1 MKRFVVKRLIISL
14 LLIWIVVTLNF
25 FLFRI
30 LPGDPIRFLFN
41 DPRITEEVRQKLY
54 AGFGLDKPLP
64 IQYGLYLVNTAKG
77 ELGKSFVHL
86 EPVTEIVWE
95 KLVNTLILVGPATL
109 IAILVGSLLGVIMA
123 YRRGTTTDTGI
134 LGMVLLFWSTPTFWV
149 GLLVIVA
156 FLGVLPTS
164 GMFAPGASYLPFSQK
179 IGSLF
184 SHLVLP
190 LLTLSLALTGQ
201 YAMIMRNTLID
212 ILSEDYITTAK
223 AKGFKDKYILR
234 RHAVP
239 NAMLPMTTIIAIN
252 IGLIVGG
259 AVQTETVFSWP
270 GIGRLMYDAIL
281 TRDYPVLQG
290 SFLMVAVCMILANF
304 VADIL
309 YVFFDPR
316 VRYQ

>member
-1 MKRFVVKRLIISL
+1 MKLITRSRWISL
-14 LLIWIVVTLNF
+14 FLIWVVVTLNF

-30 LPGDPIRFLFN
+30 LPGDPVRFLFN
-41 DPRITEEVRQKLY
+41 DPRMTEEIRQRLY
-54 AGFGLDKPLP
+54 ASFGLDKPLP
-64 IQYGLYLVNTAKG
+64 VQYGLYLLNSARG

-86 EPVTEIVWE
+86 EPVAKIVGE
-95 KLVNTLILVGPATL
+95 KLVNTIILVGPATFL
-109 IAILVGSLLGVIMA
+109 AIILGSLLGVVMA

-134 LGMVLLFWSTPTFWV
+134 LGMVLLFWATPTFWV
-149 GLLVIVA
+149 GLLIIVA

-179 IGSLF
+179 IGSLLT
-184 SHLVLP
+184 HLILP
-190 LLTLSLALTGQ
+190 LITLSFALTGQ

-212 ILSEDYITTAK
+212 ILSEDFSTTAK
-223 AKGFKDKYILR
+223 SRGFRDHYILR

-252 IGLIVGG
+252 IGLIMGG

-270 GIGRLMYDAIL
+270 GIGRLMYDSIL

-290 SFLMVAVCMILANF
+290 SFLVMAVCMIMANF

-309 YVFFDPR
+309 YGFFDPR
-316 VRYQ
+316 VRYY

>member
-1 MKRFVVKRLIISL
+1 MKRFILKRLGISL
-14 LLIWIVVTLNF
+14 FLIWVVVTLNF

-30 LPGDPIRFLFN
+30 LPGDPVRFLFN
-41 DPRITEEVRQKLY
+41 DPRMTEEIRQRLY
-54 AGFGLDKPLP
+54 ASFGLDKPLP
-64 IQYGLYLVNTAKG
+64 VQYVLYLLNSARG

-86 EPVTEIVWE
+86 EPVAKIVGE
-95 KLVNTLILVGPATL
+95 KLVNTIILVGPATFL
-109 IAILVGSLLGVIMA
+109 AIILGSLLGVVMA

-134 LGMVLLFWSTPTFWV
+134 LGMVLLFWATPTFWV
-149 GLLVIVA
+149 GLLIIVA

-179 IGSLF
+179 IGSLLT
-184 SHLVLP
+184 HLILP
-190 LLTLSLALTGQ
+190 LITLSFALTGQ

-212 ILSEDYITTAK
+212 ILSEDFITTAK
-223 AKGFKDKYILR
+223 SRGFRDRYILR

-252 IGLIVGG
+252 IGLIMGG

-270 GIGRLMYDAIL
+270 GIGRLMYDSIL

-290 SFLMVAVCMILANF
+290 SFLVMAVCMIMANF
-304 VADIL
+304 VADML
-309 YVFFDPR
+309 YGFFDPR
-316 VRYQ
+316 VRY

>member
-1 MKRFVVKRLIISL
+1 MKRFILKRLVISL
-14 LLIWIVVTLNF
+14 FLIWVVVTLNF

-30 LPGDPIRFLFN
+30 LPGDPVRFLFN
-41 DPRITEEVRQKLY
+41 DPRMTQEVRQRLY
-54 AGFGLDKPLP
+54 ASFGLDKPLP
-64 IQYGLYLVNTAKG
+64 VQYGLYLLNSARG

-86 EPVTEIVWE
+86 EPVAKIVGE
-95 KLVNTLILVGPATL
+95 KLVNTIILVGPATL
-109 IAILVGSLLGVIMA
+109 FAIVLGSLLGVVMA

-134 LGMVLLFWSTPTFWV
+134 LGMVLLFWATPTFWI
-149 GLLVIVA
+149 GLLIIVA

-179 IGSLF
+179 IGSLLT
-184 SHLVLP
+184 HLILP
-190 LLTLSLALTGQ
+190 LGTLSLALTGQ

-212 ILSEDYITTAK
+212 ILSEDFITTAK
-223 AKGFKDKYILR
+223 SRGFRDSYILR

-252 IGLIVGG
+252 IGLIMGG

-270 GIGRLMYDAIL
+270 GIGRLMYDSIL

-290 SFLMVAVCMILANF
+290 SFLVMAVCMIMANF

-309 YVFFDPR
+309 YGFFDPR
-316 VRYQ
+316 VRY

>member
-1 MKRFVVKRLIISL
+1 MQRFILKRLVISL
-14 LLIWIVVTLNF
+14 FLIWVVVTLNF

-30 LPGDPIRFLFN
+30 LPGDPVRFLFN
-41 DPRITEEVRQKLY
+41 DPRMTEEIRQRLY
-54 AGFGLDKPLP
+54 ASFGLDKPLP
-64 IQYGLYLVNTAKG
+64 VQYGLYLLNAARG

-86 EPVTEIVWE
+86 EPVAKIVGE
-95 KLVNTLILVGPATL
+95 KLVNTIILVGPATL
-109 IAILVGSLLGVIMA
+109 IAIILGSLLGVVMA

-134 LGMVLLFWSTPTFWV
+134 LGMVLLFWATPTFWV
-149 GLLVIVA
+149 GLLIIVA

-179 IGSLF
+179 IGSLL
-184 SHLVLP
+184 SHLILP
-190 LLTLSLALTGQ
+190 LITLSFALTGQ

-212 ILSEDYITTAK
+212 ILSEDFITTAK
-223 AKGFKDKYILR
+223 SRGFRDHYILR

-252 IGLIVGG
+252 IGLIMGG

-270 GIGRLMYDAIL
+270 GIGRLMYDSIL

-290 SFLMVAVCMILANF
+290 SFLIMAICMITANF
-304 VADIL
+304 IADIL
-309 YVFFDPR
+309 YGFFDPR
-316 VRYQ
+316 VRY

>member
-1 MKRFVVKRLIISL
+1 MQRFILKRLVISL
-14 LLIWIVVTLNF
+14 FLIWVVVTLNF

-30 LPGDPIRFLFN
+30 LPGDPVRFLFN
-41 DPRITEEVRQKLY
+41 DPRMTEEIRQRLY
-54 AGFGLDKPLP
+54 ASFGLDKPLP
-64 IQYGLYLVNTAKG
+64 VQYGLYLLNAARG

-86 EPVTEIVWE
+86 EPVAKIVGE
-95 KLVNTLILVGPATL
+95 KLVNTIILVGPATL
-109 IAILVGSLLGVIMA
+109 IAIILGSLLGVVMA

-134 LGMVLLFWSTPTFWV
+134 LGMVLLFWATPTFWV
-149 GLLVIVA
+149 GLLIIVA

-179 IGSLF
+179 IGSLL
-184 SHLVLP
+184 SHLILP
-190 LLTLSLALTGQ
+190 LITLSFALTGQ

-212 ILSEDYITTAK
+212 ILSEDFITTAK
-223 AKGFKDKYILR
+223 SRGFRDHYILR

-252 IGLIVGG
+252 IGLIMGG

-270 GIGRLMYDAIL
+270 GIGRLMYDSIL

-290 SFLMVAVCMILANF
+290 SFLIMATCMITANF
-304 VADIL
+304 IADIL
-309 YVFFDPR
+309 YGFFDPR
-316 VRYQ
+316 VRY

>member
-1 MKRFVVKRLIISL
+1 MQRFILKRLVISL
-14 LLIWIVVTLNF
+14 FLIWVVVTLNF

-30 LPGDPIRFLFN
+30 LPGDPVRFLFN
-41 DPRITEEVRQKLY
+41 DPRMTEEIRQRLY
-54 AGFGLDKPLP
+54 ASFGLDKPLP
-64 IQYGLYLVNTAKG
+64 VQYGLYLLNAARG

-86 EPVTEIVWE
+86 EPVAKIVGE
-95 KLVNTLILVGPATL
+95 KLVNTIILVGPATL
-109 IAILVGSLLGVIMA
+109 IAIILGSLLGVVMA

-134 LGMVLLFWSTPTFWV
+134 LGMVLLFWATPTFWV
-149 GLLVIVA
+149 GLLIIVA

-179 IGSLF
+179 IGSLL
-184 SHLVLP
+184 SHLILP
-190 LLTLSLALTGQ
+190 LITLSFALTGQ

-212 ILSEDYITTAK
+212 ILSEDFITTAK
-223 AKGFKDKYILR
+223 SRGFRDHYILR

-252 IGLIVGG
+252 IGLIMGG

-270 GIGRLMYDAIL
+270 GIGRLMYDSIL

-290 SFLMVAVCMILANF
+290 SFLIMAICMIMANF
-304 VADIL
+304 IADIL
-309 YVFFDPR
+309 YGFFDPR
-316 VRYQ
+316 VRY

>member
-1 MKRFVVKRLIISL
+1 MQRFILKRPVISL
-14 LLIWIVVTLNF
+14 FLIWVVVTLNF

-30 LPGDPIRFLFN
+30 LPGDPVRFLFN
-41 DPRITEEVRQKLY
+41 DPRMTEEIRQRLY
-54 AGFGLDKPLP
+54 ASFGLDKPLP
-64 IQYGLYLVNTAKG
+64 VQYGLYLLNAARG

-86 EPVTEIVWE
+86 EPVAKIVGE
-95 KLVNTLILVGPATL
+95 KLVNTIILVGPATL
-109 IAILVGSLLGVIMA
+109 IAIILGSLLGVVMA

-134 LGMVLLFWSTPTFWV
+134 LGMVLLFWATPTFWV
-149 GLLVIVA
+149 GLLIIVA

-179 IGSLF
+179 IGSLL
-184 SHLVLP
+184 SHLILP
-190 LLTLSLALTGQ
+190 LITLSFALTGQ

-212 ILSEDYITTAK
+212 ILSEDFITTAK
-223 AKGFKDKYILR
+223 SRGFRDHYILR

-252 IGLIVGG
+252 IGLIMGG

-270 GIGRLMYDAIL
+270 GIGRLMYDSIL

-290 SFLMVAVCMILANF
+290 SFLIMATCMITANF
-304 VADIL
+304 IADIL
-309 YVFFDPR
+309 YGFFDPR
-316 VRYQ
+316 VRY

>member
-1 MKRFVVKRLIISL
+1 MQRFILKRLVISL
-14 LLIWIVVTLNF
+14 FLIWVVVTLNF

-30 LPGDPIRFLFN
+30 LPGDPVRFLFN
-41 DPRITEEVRQKLY
+41 DPRMTEEIRQRLY
-54 AGFGLDKPLP
+54 ASFGLDKPLP
-64 IQYGLYLVNTAKG
+64 VQYGLYLLNAARG

-86 EPVTEIVWE
+86 EPVAKIVGE
-95 KLVNTLILVGPATL
+95 KLVNTIILVGPATL
-109 IAILVGSLLGVIMA
+109 IAIILGSLLGVVMA

-134 LGMVLLFWSTPTFWV
+134 LGMVLLFWATPTFWV
-149 GLLVIVA
+149 GLLIIVA

-179 IGSLF
+179 IGSLL
-184 SHLVLP
+184 SHLILP
-190 LLTLSLALTGQ
+190 LITLSFALTGQ

-212 ILSEDYITTAK
+212 ILSEDFITTAK
-223 AKGFKDKYILR
+223 SRGFRDHYILR

-252 IGLIVGG
+252 IGLIMGG

-270 GIGRLMYDAIL
+270 GIGRLMYDSIL

-290 SFLMVAVCMILANF
+290 SFLVMAVCMIMANF
-304 VADIL
+304 IADIL
-309 YVFFDPR
+309 YGFFDPR
-316 VRYQ
+316 VRY

>member
-1 MKRFVVKRLIISL
+1 M

-41 DPRITEEVRQKLY
+41 DPRITQEVRDKLY
-54 AGFGLDKPLP
+54 ASFGLDKPLP
-64 IQYGLYLVNTAKG
+64 VQYGLYLVNTAKG
-77 ELGKSFVHL
+77 ELGKSFVHM
-86 EPVTEIVWE
+86 EPVAKIVWE
-95 KLVNTLILVGPATL
+95 KLVNTIILVGPATL
-109 IAILVGSLLGVIMA
+109 IAILAGSLMGVIMA
-123 YRRGTTTDTGI
+123 YRRGTGVDTGI

-184 SHLVLP
+184 SHIILP
-190 LLTLSLALTGQ
+190 LITLSLALTGQ

-223 AKGFKDKYILR
+223 AKGFRDKYILR

-290 SFLMVAVCMILANF
+290 SFLVVAVCMIMANF
-304 VADIL
+304 MADIL

>member
-1 MKRFVVKRLIISL
+1 MQRFILKRLVISL
-14 LLIWIVVTLNF
+14 FLIWVVVTLNF

-30 LPGDPIRFLFN
+30 LPGDPVRFLFN
-41 DPRITEEVRQKLY
+41 DPRMTEEIRQRLY
-54 AGFGLDKPLP
+54 ASFGLDKPLP
-64 IQYGLYLVNTAKG
+64 VQYGLYLLNAARG

-86 EPVTEIVWE
+86 EPVAKIVGE
-95 KLVNTLILVGPATL
+95 KLLNTIILVGPATL
-109 IAILVGSLLGVIMA
+109 IAIILGSLLGVVMA

-134 LGMVLLFWSTPTFWV
+134 LGMVLLFWATPTFWV
-149 GLLVIVA
+149 GLLIIVA

-179 IGSLF
+179 IGSLL
-184 SHLVLP
+184 SHLILP
-190 LLTLSLALTGQ
+190 LITLSFALTGQ

-212 ILSEDYITTAK
+212 ILSEDFITTAK
-223 AKGFKDKYILR
+223 SRGFRDHYILR

-252 IGLIVGG
+252 IGLIMGG

-270 GIGRLMYDAIL
+270 GIGRLMYDSIL

-290 SFLMVAVCMILANF
+290 SFLIMAICMITANF
-304 VADIL
+304 IADIL
-309 YVFFDPR
+309 YGFFDPR
-316 VRYQ
+316 VRY